1 VTAAAY
7 VYGVV
12 PAGSE
17 LPDGLAGLD
26 GARVELVERGQL
38 AALVSDVPT
47 DRPLGTRDDLLAHE
61 RVVDTVAAST
71 TVLPMRFGAV
81 LERAAVAEE
90 LLGENETELASAI
103 DELDGRVQ
111 YTVKARYERDVVL
124 REVIE
129 TDQEIAE
136 LRERTRDMPEDAAY
150 QDRVRL
156 GELVVRAIEDRAQ
169 RDCAAMHDRLAGLA
183 VAAATHESSEPEEVL
198 NSAFLVERDRER
210 EFDQAVDQLS
220 AEYAGRVRFRLIGPL
235 APYDFVPAA
244 SDR

>member
-1 VTAAAY
+1 MTAAY

-26 GARVELVERGQL
+26 GARVELVERGRL
-38 AALVSDVPT
+38 GALVSDVPT
-47 DRPLGTRDDLLAHE
+47 DRPLGTREDLLAHE
-61 RVVDTVAAST
+61 GVVDTVAAST
-71 TVLPMRFGAV
+71 TVLPMRFGGV

-90 LLGENETELASAI
+90 LLGEYETELAAAI

-124 REVIE
+124 REVVE
-129 TDQEIAE
+129 TDGEIAE

-169 RDCAAMHDRLAGLA
+169 RDGAAMHDRLAGLA
-183 VAAATHESSEPEEVL
+183 VAAATHETTEPEEVL

-220 AEYAGRVRFRLIGPL
+220 AEYAGLARFRLIGPL